1 MVDPI
6 GADLQKHI
14 DACFTTN
21 EEITALFHPA
31 TSGKLNNFILLNEL

>member
-21 EEITALFHPA
+21 EVLTALFHPA
-31 TSGKLNNFILLNEL
+31 TSGKLNNLILLNEL

>member
-1 MVDPI
+1 MVGPI

-14 DACFTTN
+14 DACFTIN

-31 TSGKLNNFILLNEL
+31 TSCKLKNFILLNEL